1 MGLSAVVY
9 RKRALLQLGHDEERA
24 KVIPATGEV
33 YFEDATL
40 ARKYDHQ
47 REAVARRLGNVALIS
62 TLSDEVSQLI
72 GPETLLERKVLY
84 SGVHSGDAIP
94 LQDLGEL
101 SAELSR
107 INETGRSSPP
117 MQEFVSAL
125 RQLIQAAQDE
135 GNPIVFV

>member
-1 MGLSAVVY
+1 
-9 RKRALLQLGHDEERA
+9 
-24 KVIPATGEV
+24 
-33 YFEDATL
+33 L